1 MQYSNKAEAWKIVG
15 GLSDPSKMP
24 CKGYSLPAQECMI
37 GSKLRDIEG
46 SVCSSCYALKGR
58 YTFPNVKSAMY
69 RRFETLYSPQWVS
82 AMTYLIKDM
91 PYFRWHDSGDLQNVL
106 HLDKICQVAKNCPN
120 TKFWLPT
127 REMRIITTY
136 CKSNLIPSN
145 LCIRVSGAMID
156 GPAPL
161 KMARECGVQ
170 VSEVRTKKWTCPAST
185 QNNECK
191 DCRKC
196 WSTSMMNVSYRK
208 H

>member
-1 MQYSNKAEAWKIVG
+1 MQYSNKEEAWKIVG

-24 CKGYSLPAQECMI
+24 CKGYSIPAQECNI
-37 GSKLRDIEG
+37 GSKLRNISN

-58 YTFPNVKSAMY
+58 YVFPNVKSAMY

-106 HLDKICQVAKNCPN
+106 HLDKICQVARNCPN

-127 REMRIITTY
+127 REMRIIETY

-161 KMARECGVQ
+161 KFARSCGIQ
-170 VSEVRTKKWTCPAST
+170 VSEVRTSKWDCPAST

-196 WSTSMMNVSYRK
+196 WNTSVMNVRYKK